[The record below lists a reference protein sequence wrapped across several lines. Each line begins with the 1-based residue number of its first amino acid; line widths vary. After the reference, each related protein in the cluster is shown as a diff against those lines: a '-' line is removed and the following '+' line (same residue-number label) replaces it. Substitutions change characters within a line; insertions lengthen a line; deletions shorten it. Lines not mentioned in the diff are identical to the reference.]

1 METNVYGDVLLLH
14 KYMETLLGS
23 KTKIRILRTLNRH
36 KGKEFTIRELSN
48 YISTSHTGVR
58 KALQQLYDMN
68 AVTLNA
74 QGRNH
79 IVSLNRDGHLTPL
92 LTYIFEY
99 EENTIHEL
107 QQDIAQHL
115 CNLDEIEEAKIFGSV
130 ATGEETP
137 RSDIDLYIITLDKEK
152 TEKSITDLQIS
163 CSRKYGNLVMPY
175 ILTPEEE
182 NNINNKSLIK
192 NIQEKNISL
201 CKKVKN

>member
-74 QGRNH
+74 QVRNH

-92 LTYIFEY
+92 LTYMFEY
-99 EENTIHEL
+99 EENTVHEL

-130 ATGEETP
+130 ATGKETP
-137 RSDIDLYIITLDKEK
+137 HSDIDLYIITLDKEK

-182 NNINNKSLIK
+182 NNIDNQSLIK
-192 NIQEKNISL
+192 NIREKNIPL